1 MAENTD
7 HNHALIH
14 KECFQMCLPPFA
26 VFNCEVY
33 LVQKAAGPTPL
44 GPRKRK
50 KVNYAQSPANQ
61 KALAKAKE
69 GDKLSGEDTNG
80 QDDDNEYS
88 GSDSASESSGSEAE
102 EAGQQLPEGAAESS
116 RVSLA
121 SSCPLASCKIF
132 LECCRFTHQCCNPTS
147 T

>member
-1 MAENTD
+1 MV
-7 HNHALIH
+7 H
-14 KECFQMCLPPFA
+14 
-26 VFNCEVY
+26 V
-33 LVQKAAGPTPL
+33 VQKAAGPTPL

-88 GSDSASESSGSEAE
+88 GSGSDSESSGSEAK

-121 SSCPLASCKIF
+121 SSCPLEICKIF
-132 LECCRFTHQCCNPTS
+132 LACYRLPHQCCNS
-147 T
+147 TFI